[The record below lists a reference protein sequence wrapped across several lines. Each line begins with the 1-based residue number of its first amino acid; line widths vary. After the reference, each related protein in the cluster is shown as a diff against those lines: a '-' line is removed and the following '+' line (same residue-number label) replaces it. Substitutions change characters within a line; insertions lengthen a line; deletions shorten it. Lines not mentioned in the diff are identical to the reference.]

1 MKAIANFINRFMNAL
16 MPGTDWANIKPATW
30 FRWALAALTTI
41 NNVLI
46 VCGVGP
52 IDVNEDDLYFAI
64 SVVVNIV
71 VLLVNTYKDNPT
83 SKEGIFTNELMKI
96 LKSSKTDENAIMDQI
111 RDLLNA
117 PKTSDPKEE
126 PNSPRSP
133 TDSESSE
140 SNENIIIVDTDEIGD
155 ADIEEVESSEEV
167 SETEEAETEETSTP
181 SE

>member
-52 IDVNEDDLYFAI
+52 IDVNEDDLYFVI

-96 LKSSKTDENAIMDQI
+96 LKSSATDENAIMDQI
-111 RDLLNA
+111 RELLNA

-140 SNENIIIVDTDEIGD
+140 SNENNNDTDETGD

-167 SETEEAETEETSTP
+167 SETEEPETEETSTQN
-181 SE
+181 E